1 VKPDRSALIALA
13 ATALIWSSGGLAI
26 KLVDAPALYIA
37 GIRSGLACLT
47 LLALARGRLGLTF
60 SRAQVLGGLAYA
72 LMLVTNVA
80 ATRLTTAANA
90 ILLAYTAPLW
100 VALAAPR
107 LLGEPTRPGDWGF
120 VAAVCGGMVLFFLDR
135 LSAGGLWGNV
145 LACGTGLAYAG
156 FTLAMRAEKDA
167 SPLATAFLGHALAAL
182 LCLPWIA
189 GAALPGPGSLAG
201 LFYLGVVQQGL
212 SLALYAWA
220 IRRARALTAILVMT
234 LEPVLNPLWV
244 ALGLGE
250 IPGPWALAGGA
261 VVLLAVTW
269 RGLGSTRS
277 A

>member
-1 VKPDRSALIALA
+1 MKRDRAALLALA
-13 ATALIWSSGGLAI
+13 LTALVWSSGGLAI
-26 KLVDAPALYIA
+26 KLVDAPAMAIA
-37 GIRSGLACLT
+37 GARSALAALT
-47 LLALARGRLGLTF
+47 LLVLARGRPGLTF
-60 SRAQVLGGLAYA
+60 SRAQVLGAAAYA
-72 LMLVTNVA
+72 CMLVTNVA

-90 ILLAYTAPLW
+90 ILLAYSAPLW

-120 VAAVCGGMVLFFLDR
+120 VAAVCAGMVLFFLDR
-135 LSAGGLWGNV
+135 LSPGGLWGNV

-167 SPLATAFLGHALAAL
+167 SPLATAFLGHVLTAL
-182 LCLPWIA
+182 CGLPWIV
-189 GAALPGPGSLAG
+189 AAPLPGPGSLLG
-201 LFYLGVVQQGL
+201 LLYLGVAQQGL

-261 VVLLAVTW
+261 VVLAAVTL
-269 RGLGSTRS
+269 RGLRAGREP
-277 A
+277 